1 MAVGARASD
10 VLQQF
15 LIEAVLVCLVG
26 GALGVAL
33 SLMIAFILQLFLPRL
48 GDWFFSA
55 GAADGVS
62 LFDADR
68 GAVWLA
74 ACAQRGAARS
84 GGCPGA
90 RIGGARNKN
99 ASQKDWHFI
108 SRMYTMKQKSYA
120 AVSASTGTITLA

>member
-1 MAVGARASD
+1 M
-10 VLQQF
+10 LQRF

-26 GALGVAL
+26 GALGVTL
-33 SLMIAFILQLFLPRL
+33 SLMIAFILQLLLP
-48 GDWFFSA
+48 GWEIGFFSA

-84 GGCPGA
+84 SGCPGA
-90 RIGGARNKN
+90 ENRQGEK
-99 ASQKDWHFI
+99 
-108 SRMYTMKQKSYA
+108 
-120 AVSASTGTITLA
+120 